1 MKWHTAHELEVVVVR
16 KRSDL
21 YEWPQGEV
29 AYCCAGETGWGP
41 GDQTTLK
48 LRQMGPETACRLT
61 GAALHFPDASRGMF
75 PSTAALPMT
84 SPMRDAVCR
93 DREPD
98 HRNCRANMTDPPVM
112 FIMDRLRAY

>member
-1 MKWHTAHELEVVVVR
+1 MRPMKLKLSSSGKGAT
-16 KRSDL
+16 
-21 YEWPQGEV
+21 YTNG
-29 AYCCAGETGWGP
+29 
-41 GDQTTLK
+41 TLK
-48 LRQMGPETACRLT
+48 MRKAKCSTPGARLLLRRRDWMGSRRSNNSEVEANGGGNGLSLG

-112 FIMDRLRAY
+112 FIM